1 MEITVSLSRE
11 IPVYR
16 LSGRLDVSTS
26 PQLEE
31 RLEPLM
37 SGEGRRVVLDCEDL
51 RYVSSAGLR
60 VFLSVLRHLQAHGGG
75 VALSGL
81 SGQVLELFELAGLV
95 EMFPIE
101 PSADLA
107 AARLVA

>member
-1 MEITVSLSRE
+1 MEITVTLSRE

-16 LSGRLDVSTS
+16 LSGRLDVLTS
-26 PQLEE
+26 PRLEE

-37 SGEGRRVVLDCEDL
+37 SGEGRKVVLDCEDL

-60 VFLSVLRHLQAHGGG
+60 VFLSVLRHLQSHGGG

-81 SGQVLELFELAGLV
+81 TGQVLELFELAGLE
-95 EMFPIE
+95 EMFLIE
-101 PSADLA
+101 PTADLA
-107 AARLVA
+107 AARLAV